1 MTDLQAICLMLI
13 FFNADHAGTVN
24 YFFDS
29 KRCFY
34 VSFNLCQTS
43 GVLEDLCF
51 LMLGSLQKSEVN
63 IIHAH
68 MQSTHTEDF
77 TNILHIIANLC
88 IFVY

>member
-1 MTDLQAICLMLI
+1 MLI
-13 FFNADHAGTVN
+13 FFDHAGTVN
-24 YFFDS
+24 YFFTV
-29 KRCFY
+29 KGVFFI
-34 VSFNLCQTS
+34 SFNLCQTS
-43 GVLEDLCF
+43 DVLEDLCF

-63 IIHAH
+63 IVRAH